1 MAHLTSRHSLTVTL
15 SNDVPNVDNV
25 VSYLYAIQGPTDV
38 CFDIDNIDLGNVG
51 IYSFTFN
58 YGDSSTVESIS
69 PVFSNGLPVELP
81 VSAVEHTYYQTT
93 TAASELTAVAT
104 IKYMSV
110 NGAAPLTTEH
120 KIVFKQSPANM
131 IEKNLEIINTQLF
144 TLSGDNTP
152 FFNLESD
159 ENIIYPCAFLEID
172 DPVIFDDNIYLNTDP
187 EVINLSDTYLY
198 STEITL
204 ENDITTNGLSAL
216 SGSGFTIQG
225 KSGNIYTVAFGIS
238 GHDLRYTYT
247 QNTTSI
253 LLSSNL
259 DVYTGFETLQ
269 NTVTGLFAQN
279 NLIGTEF
286 SAITKDIASIQFYQ
300 SNQLPPEATLYTN
313 TTMVSSTS
321 SGVVNNF
328 TAFDFTDQIYTYTS
342 NAYGPSGLIGLSA
355 VNRMKT
361 DPDGVLIRAL

>member
-1 MAHLTSRHSLTVTL
+1 MYILGSKHYKRPVTVFCNV
-15 SNDVPNVDNV
+15 SN
-25 VSYLYAIQGPTDV
+25 
-38 CFDIDNIDLGNVG
+38 
-51 IYSFTFN
+51 
-58 YGDSSTVESIS
+58 
-69 PVFSNGLPVELP
+69 PV
-81 VSAVEHTYYQTT
+81 Y
-93 TAASELTAVAT
+93 
-104 IKYMSV
+104 
-110 NGAAPLTTEH
+110 
-120 KIVFKQSPANM
+120 
-131 IEKNLEIINTQLF
+131 
-144 TLSGDNTP
+144 
-152 FFNLESD
+152 
-159 ENIIYPCAFLEID
+159 
-172 DPVIFDDNIYLNTDP
+172 
-187 EVINLSDTYLY
+187 
-198 STEITL
+198 
-204 ENDITTNGLSAL
+204 
-216 SGSGFTIQG
+216 
-225 KSGNIYTVAFGIS
+225 
-238 GHDLRYTYT
+238 
-247 QNTTSI
+247 TSI